1 MSLNRPE
8 MYRFH
13 NGGAKHA
20 LPFADQ
26 EYHDRLEGLREIMD
40 LHGLD
45 AVVLTSIHNVAYYS
59 GFLYCSFGR
68 PYACVVT
75 KTDCVTI
82 SAGIDAGQPWRRS
95 IGDNITYTDWARD
108 NMWRAVASVTGT
120 GKAVGCEADHLTMER
135 AEKFNTFLRPKRGM
149 DIAPAT
155 MHQRLMKSPAEIALI
170 KHGANVADVG
180 GYAIREAIAL
190 GATELEIAIAGRDAM
205 EREIARRFPDAE
217 YRDTWV
223 WFQSGINTDG
233 AHNPVT
239 NRKLQHGDILSL
251 NCFPMISG
259 YYTALERTLFL
270 GEVDDASMKVWQT
283 NLDSHEFGMKL
294 LKLGAS
300 CAEITVKINEFLAD
314 RQMLQYRTF
323 GYGHS
328 FGVLSHYYGR
338 EAALELR
345 EDIDTVL
352 EPGMVISMEPMLT
365 IPAGM
370 PGAGGYR
377 EHDIFVVTEDEPEGI
392 THYPYGPAFNV
403 VG

>member
-1 MSLNRPE
+1 MNRPE

-13 NGGAKHA
+13 NGGKKDM

-26 EYHDRLEGLREIMD
+26 EYHDRLAGLREIMEM
-40 LHGLD
+40 HELD
-45 AVVLTSIHNVAYYS
+45 AVVLTSMHNVAYYS

-75 KTDCVTI
+75 KTECVTI

-95 IGDNITYTDWARD
+95 IADNITYTDWQRD
-108 NMWRAVASVTGT
+108 NMWRAVASVTGV
-120 GKAVGCEADHLTMER
+120 GKAIGCEADHLTVERME
-135 AEKFNTFLRPKRGM
+135 KLNSFLKPKRGV
-149 DIAPAT
+149 DVAPAT
-155 MHQRLMKSPAEIALI
+155 MHQRMRKSPAEIVMI

-180 GYAIREAIAL
+180 GYAIREAIKV
-190 GATELEIAIAGRDAM
+190 GATELEVSIAGRDAM
-205 EREIARRFPDAE
+205 EWEIAKRFPDAE

-259 YYTALERTLFL
+259 YYTALERTLFV

-283 NLDSHEFGMKL
+283 NIDSHEFGMKL
-294 LKLGAS
+294 LKPGAS
-300 CAEITVKINEFLAD
+300 CAEITMKINEFLAE

-328 FGVLSHYYGR
+328 FGILSHYYGR

-365 IPAGM
+365 IPEGM

-377 EHDIFVVTEDEPEGI
+377 EHDIFIVTEDAPEDI

>member
-1 MSLNRPE
+1 MTLNRPE
-8 MYRFH
+8 MYRYH
-13 NGGAKHA
+13 NGGRKDA
-20 LPFADQ
+20 LPFEDA
-26 EYHDRLEGLREIMD
+26 EYHARLAGLRDIMEMHD
-40 LHGLD
+40 LD
-45 AVVLTSIHNVAYYS
+45 AVVLTSMHNIAYYS

-68 PYACVVT
+68 PYGCVVT
-75 KTDCVTI
+75 RDKCVTI

-95 IGDNITYTDWARD
+95 IEDNITYTDWKRD
-108 NMWRAVASVTGT
+108 NFWRAVVSVTGE
-120 GKAVGCEADHLTMER
+120 GKNIGCEADHLTMER
-135 AEKFNTFLRPKRGM
+135 AEKLNAFLKPKRGM

-155 MHQRLMKSPAEIALI
+155 MQQRMTKSAAEIVMI

-180 GYAIREAIAL
+180 GYAIRDAIRE
-190 GATELEIAIAGRDAM
+190 GATELEISIAGRDAM
-205 EREIARRFPDAE
+205 EREIAKRFPDAE

-223 WFQSGINTDG
+223 WFQSGLNTDG

-239 NRKLQHGDILSL
+239 NRKLQRGDILSL

-259 YYTALERTLFL
+259 YYTALERTLFV
-270 GEVDDASMKVWQT
+270 GEVDDASLRIWEHNVAA
-283 NLDSHEFGMKL
+283 HEYGMSL
-294 LKLGAS
+294 LKPGVS
-300 CAEITVKINEFLAD
+300 CAEVTHKINEFFAE

-328 FGVLSHYYGR
+328 FGILSHYYGR
-338 EAALELR
+338 EAGLELR

-365 IPAGM
+365 IADGE

-377 EHDIFVVTEDEPEGI
+377 EHDILVITEDGNENI
-392 THYPYGPAFNV
+392 TKYPYGPGFNV

>member
-13 NGGAKHA
+13 NGGAKA
-20 LPFADQ
+20 KLPFADT
-26 EYHDRLEGLREIMD
+26 EYHGRLAGLREIME
-40 LHGLD
+40 LHDLD
-45 AVVLTSIHNVAYYS
+45 AVVLTSMHNVAYYS

-75 KTDCVTI
+75 KTECVTI

-108 NMWRAVASVTGT
+108 NMWRAVASVTGL

-135 AEKFNTFLRPKRGM
+135 AEKFNTFLKPKRGM

-155 MHQRLMKSPAEIALI
+155 MHQRMMKSPAEIMLI

-180 GYAIREAIAL
+180 GYAIREAIAV
-190 GATELEIAIAGRDAM
+190 GATELEISIAGRDAM
-205 EREIARRFPDAE
+205 EREIAKRFPDAE

-223 WFQSGINTDG
+223 WFQSGLNTDG

-259 YYTALERTLFL
+259 YYTALERTLFV
-270 GEVDDASMKVWQT
+270 GEVDDASMRVWQT
-283 NLDSHEFGMKL
+283 NIDSHEYGMTL
-294 LKLGAS
+294 LRPGAS
-300 CAEITVKINEFLAD
+300 CAEITMKINEFLAE

-328 FGVLSHYYGR
+328 FGILSHYYGR

-365 IPAGM
+365 IPDGM

-377 EHDIFVVTEDEPEGI
+377 EHDIFVVTEDAPEDI